1 MHPRESAELDT
12 EVLFG
17 ECVTVL
23 SQRNGWMHVRAEL
36 DGKEGFVQPQF
47 FSDRLFTPTH
57 RVRVPSVFTTRS
69 RPVQSPFVAA
79 LGMNALVRVLTTPDK
94 FSQLQEIGWVNHS
107 CLIPIDQYEKD
118 FVEVA
123 WRFAGTPYFW
133 GGRTGVRIDCSAL
146 VQTALVA
153 CGMASPRDSS
163 PQSRELG
170 VQICRENGLC
180 RGDLVFWGG
189 HVGIMVNRT
198 DMLHATD
205 NSMRVQ
211 IEPLQGVIERRRREE
226 PEGKK
231 EITVVRR
238 LPEYA
243 ELLRCRL

>member
-1 MHPRESAELDT
+1 
-12 EVLFG
+12 
-17 ECVTVL
+17 
-23 SQRNGWMHVRAEL
+23 MHVRAEL